1 MPACSSRV
9 QEEFG
14 SFDQYIWPFV
24 GGRPIQNN
32 WRSLAE
38 LPARTE
44 ISDALSK
51 DLKRRG
57 FTFVGS
63 TICYALMQ
71 ATGLVNDHFV
81 DCFRQLGGPVTLC
94 LWSRRIAAV
103 EPSDWILDQAGDTK
117 ACCPIQTQPK
127 MHVTQLNGEAALFG
141 RYCLAAYDE
150 MFDSAA
156 TPRAHYAS
164 LHESLIELGP
174 EELERRDKV
183 ADLTMRQQG
192 ITFTVYGRDQGVE
205 RIIPFDPIPRLI
217 APAEWDRIERGLKQR
232 VRALNLFIHD
242 VYHERLILKDRIV
255 PPELVFGA
263 TGYRRECVG
272 LQVPRDVYIHVSGID
287 LIRDSDGNFL
297 VLEDNGR
304 TPSGVSYVLK
314 NRQVMKQVFPLLFSQ
329 YNVRP
334 VDDYTDNL
342 LAVLRSIAPPGCD
355 DPTVVVLTPGI
366 YNSAYYEH
374 SFLARQ
380 MGVELVEGRDLVLDR
395 GQIFRRT
402 TRGLQRVD
410 VIYRRVD
417 DDFLDPL
424 TFRSDSMLG
433 VAGLIGAYHSGNVGL
448 ANALGTGVADDKGI
462 YPFVPEMI
470 RFYLREEPILANVET
485 FRPLIPSHRQH
496 ILANLEK
503 LVVKAVDASG
513 GYGMLIGPASTKEQR
528 DEFARKIEA
537 NPRGY
542 IAQPTINLSRHPT
555 LVDGRLDGRH
565 VDLRPFVLYGEEIV
579 VMPGGLTRVALPEG
593 SLVVNSSQ
601 GGGTKDTWVLH
612 DNAARLAPADA
623 PPEDCART

>member
-1 MPACSSRV
+1 MHLT
-9 QEEFG
+9 QE
-14 SFDQYIWPFV
+14 
-24 GGRPIQNN
+24 R
-32 WRSLAE
+32 
-38 LPARTE
+38 
-44 ISDALSK
+44 DA
-51 DLKRRG
+51 
-57 FTFVGS
+57 
-63 TICYALMQ
+63 
-71 ATGLVNDHFV
+71 
-81 DCFRQLGGPVTLC
+81 
-94 LWSRRIAAV
+94 
-103 EPSDWILDQAGDTK
+103 
-117 ACCPIQTQPK
+117 
-127 MHVTQLNGEAALFG
+127 AALFG
-141 RYCLAAYDE
+141 GYNLATYDE
-150 MFDSAA
+150 MFDSDG
-156 TPRAHYAS
+156 TPRSHYAS
-164 LHESLIELGP
+164 LHERLIELGP
-174 EELERRDKV
+174 DELERRDKV

-205 RIIPFDPIPRLI
+205 RIIPFDPIPRLL
-217 APAEWDRIERGLKQR
+217 APAEWDKIERGLKQR

-242 VYHERLILKDRIV
+242 VYHQRLILKDRIV

-314 NRQVMKQVFPLLFSQ
+314 NRQVMKQVFPLLFEQ

-342 LAVLRSIAPPGCD
+342 LAMLRSIAPPGCD

-380 MGVELVEGRDLVLDR
+380 MGIELVEGRDLVLDR

-424 TFRSDSMLG
+424 SFRTDSMLG
-433 VAGLIGAYHSGNVGL
+433 VAGLMGAYHSGSIGL

-470 RFYLREEPILANVET
+470 HFYLREEPILANVET
-485 FRPLIPSHRQH
+485 FRPLLPAHRQH
-496 ILANLEK
+496 ILANLDN

-513 GYGMLIGPASTKEQR
+513 GYGMLIGPASTREQR

-542 IAQPTINLSRHPT
+542 IAQPTINLSQHPT
-555 LVDGRLDGRH
+555 FVGGRLDGRH
-565 VDLRPFVLYGEEIV
+565 IDLRPFVLYGEDIT

-612 DNAARLAPADA
+612 DGAARASLSEPL
-623 PPEDCART
+623 EDDVGGA

>member
-1 MPACSSRV
+1 
-9 QEEFG
+9 
-14 SFDQYIWPFV
+14 
-24 GGRPIQNN
+24 
-32 WRSLAE
+32 
-38 LPARTE
+38 
-44 ISDALSK
+44 
-51 DLKRRG
+51 
-57 FTFVGS
+57 
-63 TICYALMQ
+63 
-71 ATGLVNDHFV
+71 
-81 DCFRQLGGPVTLC
+81 
-94 LWSRRIAAV
+94 
-103 EPSDWILDQAGDTK
+103 
-117 ACCPIQTQPK
+117 
-127 MHVTQLNGEAALFG
+127 MHATQLSGQAALFG

-150 MFDSAA
+150 MFENSA
-156 TPRAHYAS
+156 TPRSHYAA

-192 ITFTVYGRDQGVE
+192 ITFTVYGREQGVE

-287 LIRDSDGNFL
+287 LIRDSDGSFL

-334 VDDYTDNL
+334 VDNYTDNL
-342 LAVLRSIAPPGCD
+342 LAVLRSIAPPGCN

-433 VAGLIGAYHSGNVGL
+433 VAGLIGAYHTGNVGL

-470 RFYLREEPILANVET
+470 RFYLREDPILANVET
-485 FRPLIPSHRQH
+485 FRPLIPAHRQH
-496 ILANLEK
+496 ILANLDK

-513 GYGMLIGPASTKEQR
+513 GYGMLIGPSSTKEQR
-528 DEFARKIEA
+528 ADFARKIEA

-579 VMPGGLTRVALPEG
+579 VMAGGLTRVALPEG

-612 DNAARLAPADA
+612 DNTARSGATEA
-623 PPEDCART
+623 PPEDSTRT

>member
-1 MPACSSRV
+1 MHAK
-9 QEEFG
+9 Q
-14 SFDQYIWPFV
+14 
-24 GGRPIQNN
+24 PITA
-32 WRSLAE
+32 S
-38 LPARTE
+38 
-44 ISDALSK
+44 
-51 DLKRRG
+51 
-57 FTFVGS
+57 
-63 TICYALMQ
+63 
-71 ATGLVNDHFV
+71 
-81 DCFRQLGGPVTLC
+81 
-94 LWSRRIAAV
+94 
-103 EPSDWILDQAGDTK
+103 
-117 ACCPIQTQPK
+117 
-127 MHVTQLNGEAALFG
+127 ALFNG
-141 RYCLAAYDE
+141 YRMGAYDE
-150 MFDSAA
+150 MFDDDEC
-156 TPRAHYAS
+156 PRSHYTA
-164 LHESLIELGP
+164 LYDRLIELGP
-174 EELERRDKV
+174 EELERRHKV

-205 RIIPFDPIPRLI
+205 RIIPFDPIPRVI
-217 APAEWDRIERGLKQR
+217 APTEWDRIERGLKQR
-232 VRALNLFIHD
+232 VRALNMFIHD
-242 VYHERLILKDRIV
+242 VYHERSILKDRVV
-255 PPELVFGA
+255 PAELVFGA

-272 LQVPRDVYIHVSGID
+272 LQVPRDIYIHVSGID
-287 LIRDSDGNFL
+287 LIRDSDGSYL

-314 NRQVMKQVFPLLFSQ
+314 NRQVMKQVFPGLFEQ
-329 YNVRP
+329 YNVRS

-424 TFRSDSMLG
+424 TFRSDSTLG
-433 VAGLIGAYHSGNVGL
+433 VAGLIGAYHSGNIGL
-448 ANALGTGVADDKGI
+448 ANSLGTGVADDKGI

-470 RFYLREEPILANVET
+470 RFYLKEEPILNNVET

-503 LVVKAVDASG
+503 LVVKAVDGSG
-513 GYGMLIGPASTKEQR
+513 GYGMLIGPASTRAER
-528 DEFARKIEA
+528 EDFARKIES

-542 IAQPTINLSRHPT
+542 VAQPTISLSRHPT
-555 LVDGRLDGRH
+555 FCDGRLDGRH
-565 VDLRPFVLYGEEIV
+565 IDLRPFVLYGEEIV

-612 DNAARLAPADA
+612 D
-623 PPEDCART
+623 PPHRSVFSESHTGVERT